1 MERDLEG
8 KRIVVGVCGGIA
20 AYKVAEVVSTL
31 RRMGAEVH
39 VLMTQAAT
47 RFVGPLTFQVLSQ
60 NPVITDMWALE
71 NPWDEPHVA
80 LGEQADLFL
89 IAPATAHVI
98 GRLACGLADDVVTAT
113 ALATRA
119 PILIAPAMSDLMY
132 TSQAVQENIAR
143 LKGRGYRFVGPEY
156 GRLASGKEGI
166 GRLSEPEAIVE
177 AIQKIL
183 AEAPPSSDP
192 EKR

>member
-1 MERDLEG
+1 MEGGLDG
-8 KRIVVGVCGGIA
+8 KRILVGVCGGIA

-47 RFVGPLTFQVLSQ
+47 RFIGPLTFRVLSQ
-60 NPVITDMWALE
+60 NPVITDMWDPE

-143 LKGRGYRFVGPEY
+143 LKERGYRFVGPEY

-166 GRLSEPEAIVE
+166 GRLSEPEVIVE
-177 AIQKIL
+177 AVRKIL
-183 AEAPPSSDP
+183 TDVAPSGGSA
-192 EKR
+192 KR

>member
-1 MERDLEG
+1 MESGLEG
-8 KRIVVGVCGGIA
+8 KRILVGVCGGIA

-47 RFVGPLTFQVLSQ
+47 RFIGPLTFRVLSQ
-60 NPVITDMWALE
+60 NPVVTDMWDPE
-71 NPWDEPHVA
+71 NPWDEPHVT

-143 LKGRGYRFVGPEY
+143 LKERGYRFVGPEY

-166 GRLSEPEAIVE
+166 GRLSEPEVIVE
-177 AIQKIL
+177 AIRKIL
-183 AEAPPSSDP
+183 AEVAPSGGPA
-192 EKR
+192 KR